1 MNNTTSNQLIK
12 LAYDRPELRDAI
24 MPRILLAK
32 GLAKTPE
39 AAKNMWEKYKEKNP
53 GTRKQPA
60 DFYEKPEEGEARKEK
75 SDKEKSKADKGKE
88 KNESRQK
95 DQKKKVL
102 KKIYEK
108 DRKRINEEIK
118 NMDSEELQSAIKQL
132 ISDQRSHG
140 FGPAKSKHPEDSPE
154 YALEKVKASPYSG
167 EEYKYY
173 AQALVSKNKKETSKK
188 QTERNEAAK
197 EQKKTNRTK
206 KVNDLASKHGISPE
220 GLKKLKS
227 FTKKRNNKLRKDK
240 AEADMDYDKDAY
252 RKTQK
257 AKSTAE
263 LKREFM
269 NNTDP
274 ETRKR
279 ILKMSPAE
287 FEAMMAAIMEE
298 EDGKQASLRTK
309 LIRLA
314 HAKPELRE
322 KILPLIKQADE
333 GEEEA
338 KAGPSKR
345 PGGKFIQFM
354 KEMGDEKVRNPDT
367 GNDVK
372 LKSLKGER
380 GKKLQKEKFD
390 KWLASQEKSKS
401 EDKGSKPPA
410 KSEEAEDKGSDKPSG
425 SGGKSNPLK
434 PIDVDFPALHKI
446 VGKENTNYV
455 VRWFSDGETAD
466 TSSADAFRNVIK
478 DKVIK
483 GFGDELERSSR
494 GQKVLK
500 KLDSLSDDELA
511 QVEHAIFGKK
521 ASLRSSL
528 IRLAHEKPELRSKIL
543 PLLNQ
548 KTARRLPDLDYMIPV
563 AKENGAKE
571 ENFANGM
578 IRAWRW
584 ETEFEENGR
593 TFTKYHLLM
602 GTASKRA
609 RRATVWE
616 YHTNAAS
623 RDRKVKEIVASFERR
638 AKEKAQRREE
648 AKNFQHGYQVG
659 DILVSVWGYDQT
671 NVEFYQVTELIG
683 SKSIEIQMVSSKVVK
698 ESRGSEMVV
707 PIKDRFIRSE
717 KPLRKK
723 VDTRRAVKLNSYS
736 YARPWSGKPIS
747 QTSSYA
753 GH

>member
-197 EQKKTNRTK
+197 DQKKTNRTK

-240 AEADMDYDKDAY
+240 AEADKDEY
-252 RKTQK
+252 KDEIRRTQK
-257 AKSTAE
+257 SKSPAE

-322 KILPLIKQADE
+322 KILPL
-333 GEEEA
+333 
-338 KAGPSKR
+338 
-345 PGGKFIQFM
+345 
-354 KEMGDEKVRNPDT
+354 
-367 GNDVK
+367 
-372 LKSLKGER
+372 
-380 GKKLQKEKFD
+380 
-390 KWLASQEKSKS
+390 
-401 EDKGSKPPA
+401 
-410 KSEEAEDKGSDKPSG
+410 
-425 SGGKSNPLK
+425 
-434 PIDVDFPALHKI
+434 
-446 VGKENTNYV
+446 
-455 VRWFSDGETAD
+455 
-466 TSSADAFRNVIK
+466 
-478 DKVIK
+478 
-483 GFGDELERSSR
+483 
-494 GQKVLK
+494 
-500 KLDSLSDDELA
+500 
-511 QVEHAIFGKK
+511 
-521 ASLRSSL
+521 
-528 IRLAHEKPELRSKIL
+528 
-543 PLLNQ
+543 LNQ

-563 AKENGAKE
+563 AKQNGAKE

-609 RRATVWE
+609 KRATVWE